1 MNATTAFARGPFQ
14 AGAVVILEE
23 DEAHHLR
30 VRRLQDG
37 ENLRLVDGKGGVA
50 TARLAFDRDVVAAR
64 VVAATLVPVPPLTEV
79 FIGSGDR
86 DRFLDFIEKAVEL
99 GATRVVPLITERQ
112 RAVATRFQAVHIE
125 KAARRAREAIKQ
137 CGAAWVP
144 ALAQPVPI
152 AEALRTAPKAVRL
165 LADPT
170 GGPVPPLS
178 EGDAVV
184 WAVGPEGGFTDAE
197 TAALRASGFVSVALG
212 RSTLRFDTAALAA
225 LALTAQARISSERL
239 SPKSTT

>member
-1 MNATTAFARGPFQ
+1 MNGTTAFARGPFQ

-30 VRRLQDG
+30 VRRLHDG
-37 ENLRLVDGKGGVA
+37 ENVRLVDGRGGVA
-50 TARLAFDRDVVAAR
+50 TARLALDREVVAAR

-79 FIGSGDR
+79 FVGAGDK
-86 DRFLDFIEKAVEL
+86 DRFLDLVEKAVEL
-99 GATRVVPLITERQ
+99 GVTRLVPLVTERQ

-144 ALAQPVPI
+144 AMTQPVPI
-152 AEALRTAPKAVRL
+152 AEALRTAPKATRL
-165 LADPT
+165 LADPS
-170 GGPVPPLS
+170 GGPLPPLA
-178 EGDAVV
+178 EGEAVV

-197 TAALRASGFVSVALG
+197 TAALRAAGFVGVALG
-212 RSTLRFDTAALAA
+212 RATLRFDTAALAA
-225 LALTAQARISSERL
+225 LALTAQARINHERR
-239 SPKSTT
+239 S